1 MSSSRVWGAL
11 LCVAS
16 AFVSIIHIYYGYI
29 TGGQLKPPQ
38 GWAFALPVT
47 VIVLVATG
55 LAFWLGW
62 IMMTTKES
70 STTAEEGSVEEETE
84 VEEEE

>member
-1 MSSSRVWGAL
+1 MVSAL
-11 LCVAS
+11 IAIL
-16 AFVSIIHIYYGYI
+16 HIYFGYI
-29 TGGQLKPPQ
+29 TGGNLKPPQ

-62 IMMTTKES
+62 IMVTTKES
-70 STTAEEGSVEEETE
+70 PPATEEESMG
-84 VEEEE
+84 EEKELGEGE